1 MSKDKD
7 SNNIQ
12 QESQKETDKVN
23 LDKDDLEYIEEEN
36 KKKKK
41 VELDLDDAPFLEQ
54 EEPEE
59 EEKEKT
65 APPSSQEE
73 KNLEQDTPPPKKK
86 KWILIGIIALLLIL
100 IGGGYFLFFNKTAPP
115 PPPAPVKPPPKKTK
129 NSPPPPEEKIIPLK
143 QFLVELKNKKKQPLF
158 LEIKLSFATTNG
170 RLEWEIK
177 RKRIVLRDAIYYYLT
192 NKEYNFLAN
201 TKNIPKLKQDILN
214 VVNQYLNNGQ
224 LKKVLIEHY
233 VIS

>member
-41 VELDLDDAPFLEQ
+41 VELDLDDAPFLQEEEPKEKQ
-54 EEPEE
+54 EEPATSPSQEKESEE
-59 EEKEKT
+59 E
-65 APPSSQEE
+65 P
-73 KNLEQDTPPPKKK
+73 TPPPKKK
-86 KWILIGIIALLLIL
+86 KWLLIGIIALFLIL

-115 PPPAPVKPPPKKTK
+115 PPTPVEQKPKETK
-129 NSPPPPEEKIIPLK
+129 QTPPPPEEKVIPLK

-158 LEIKLSFATTNG
+158 LEIKLSFATTNN

-177 RKRIVLRDAIYYYLT
+177 RKKIVLRDAIYYYLT

-224 LKKVLIEHY
+224 LKKILIEHY

>member
-41 VELDLDDAPFLEQ
+41 VELDLDDAPFLQQEEEPKEKQ
-54 EEPEE
+54 EEPATSPSQEKENEE
-59 EEKEKT
+59 E
-65 APPSSQEE
+65 P
-73 KNLEQDTPPPKKK
+73 TPPPKKK
-86 KWILIGIIALLLIL
+86 KWLLIGIIALFLIL

-115 PPPAPVKPPPKKTK
+115 PPTPVEQSPKETK
-129 NSPPPPEEKIIPLK
+129 QTPPPPEEKVIPLK

-158 LEIKLSFATTNG
+158 LEIKLSFATTNN

-177 RKRIVLRDAIYYYLT
+177 RKKIVLRDAIYYYLT

-224 LKKVLIEHY
+224 LKKILIEHY